1 MLKYDP
7 VGTFAVHSVKI
18 GGRVMDETVV
28 GWNGVGG
35 AGLRV
40 GMLFEF
46 LELALFRERM
56 GECEILWQAGR
67 KL

>member
-1 MLKYDP
+1 
-7 VGTFAVHSVKI
+7 
-18 GGRVMDETVV
+18 MDETVV
-28 GWNGVGG
+28 GWKGVGG